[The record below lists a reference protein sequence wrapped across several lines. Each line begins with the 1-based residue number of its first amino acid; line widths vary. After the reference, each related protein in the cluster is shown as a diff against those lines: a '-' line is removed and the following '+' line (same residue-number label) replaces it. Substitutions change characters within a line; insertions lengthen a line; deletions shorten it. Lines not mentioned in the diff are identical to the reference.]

1 MLLLCA
7 AVGLVWGVTNALM
20 KASTAADTS
29 DSKAWSLGALLRNW
43 KYLTALAA
51 NQSASLLFL
60 WSLAEASLSIAVPLT
75 NTVTFLATSLTGWLI
90 NGEKLAPTTLLA
102 MALMSAGIYLCVT
115 S

>member
-60 WSLAEASLSIAVPLT
+60 WSLAEA
-75 NTVTFLATSLTGWLI
+75 
-90 NGEKLAPTTLLA
+90 TLLA